1 MGVVVDTPGAVTC
14 ALRGRPKS
22 EGITVHTWSCD
33 GSLAGPLLLEFIVG
47 WSCAG
52 LQVERWLTGFVEQS
66 GLEAVGFSPSF
77 SRTTPELEQ
86 SRGRSAQIQAD
97 TTQLTQV
104 CECELVPATRTGN
117 PGQKLTGLLRKPWR
131 RVSLVYPHV
140 RFLFPLV
147 VLEVVAKRKNWRQK
161 LITSPC
167 ASH

>member
-22 EGITVHTWSCD
+22 ESTTVHTWSCD

-47 WSCAG
+47 WSCVG
-52 LQVERWLTGFVEQS
+52 FKSSVGSTGFCRTI
-66 GLEAVGFSPSF
+66 GLGGSRVQLKLFS
-77 SRTTPELEQ
+77 TTPELEQ

-117 PGQKLTGLLRKPWR
+117 PDQKLTGLLRKPWR
-131 RVSLVYPHV
+131 RVSLVYKYSRATPV
-140 RFLFPLV
+140 P
-147 VLEVVAKRKNWRQK
+147 
-161 LITSPC
+161 S
-167 ASH
+167 